1 MYLIGIDSST
11 TATKS
16 LIIDA
21 DGEIIAVGAALGAV
35 GITCLVLLVS
45 MTHKFTDLSNR
56 LTAVEVTLKLREKN
70 DGNGEWL
77 QNAVRNLSHEL
88 IRAMRHEMRRE
99 LRNELSRQVSL
110 QQGGAGFHLSR
121 DLP

>member
-1 MYLIGIDSST
+1 MTTRILQMATFAVILGCSFASHAFGTQEPVTTSTGGLSS
-11 TATKS
+11 
-16 LIIDA
+16 DA
-21 DGEIIAVGAALGAV
+21 WTIIAVGAALGAV

-99 LRNELSRQVSL
+99 LRTN
-110 QQGGAGFHLSR
+110 
-121 DLP
+121 